1 MSTRRGAGAD
11 WTFGSGRTPPEVRTV
26 ASVESTTTDSVTART
41 TETAVTRWARGPGAA
56 VTRWTRDPGAAVT
69 RWARDPGTLLTA
81 ATALTAGLSATNLWW
96 SVPTAVT
103 AFLAGRRPGRT
114 APTALALVAILA
126 AGVTALSFVPAWL
139 PLAGRFVTVVV
150 AATMLP
156 WFAGRFWCQYRQL
169 VRAGWERAG
178 QLEREQRLIADQARS
193 RERARIAQDM
203 HDVLGHDLSLI
214 ALASGALKLAPDLA
228 EHHQRAAADIRARA
242 AAAVDRLGEVIGVLR
257 EETGTTAPGAD
268 GSSLTRLTTEASEAG
283 LAVELRVDGEADD
296 LPPVVE
302 RAAHR
307 VVQEALT
314 NVAKHA
320 RGARA
325 TVRVTHTAAETEVV
339 VANGPPSD
347 PAGGHPPP
355 GGGGRGLIGL
365 EERVRLAGGSFGHG
379 PRDGGYAVVARIPH
393 APSPPAQP
401 PLAPPGP
408 RSGTLPQEHRRA
420 RRRLGRTL
428 VAAVMVPLVTG
439 ALLSGAVVVWET
451 RSASQSVLDPRDYAR
466 LEVGQPQSEVRR
478 LLPERQTDH
487 RQPAD
492 EPTGDGT
499 TCEYYAMTADRFDD
513 RSGDAYRLCFR
524 RGTLVSLD
532 AVTP

>member
-1 MSTRRGAGAD
+1 MK
-11 WTFGSGRTPPEVRTV
+11 
-26 ASVESTTTDSVTART
+26 STTTNGRT
-41 TETAVTRWARGPGAA
+41 GRTRGIAVP
-56 VTRWTRDPGAAVT
+56 

-81 ATALTAGLSATNLWW
+81 GTALTAGLSTTNWW
-96 SVPTAVT
+96 WTVPTAVT

-114 APTALALVAILA
+114 APTALVLVAVLA
-126 AGVTALSFVPAWL
+126 AGVTALSVVPAWL

-169 VRAGWERAG
+169 VRAGWERAD
-178 QLEREQRLIADQARS
+178 QLRREQRLIADQARS

-214 ALASGALKLAPDLA
+214 ALAAGALKLAPDLA

-242 AAAVDRLGEVIGVLR
+242 AAAVDRLGEVIGILR
-257 EETGTTAPGAD
+257 EETGTTALDAD
-268 GSSLTRLTTEASEAG
+268 GSSLTRLTSDASEAG
-283 LAVELRVDGEADD
+283 LAVALRVDGEADG

-314 NVAKHA
+314 NVVKHA
-320 RGARA
+320 AGAPA
-325 TVRVTHTAAETEVV
+325 TVRVTHAATETEVV
-339 VANGPPSD
+339 VENGPPPG
-347 PAGGHPPP
+347 PARERPRP

-365 EERVRLAGGSFGHG
+365 EERVRLTGGSFDHG

-393 APSPPAQP
+393 LPSQPPPAPLP
-401 PLAPPGP
+401 PAPPGSRGGP
-408 RSGTLPQEHRRA
+408 LPQEHRRA
-420 RRRLGRTL
+420 RRRVGRTL

-439 ALLSGAVVVWET
+439 ALLSGALVVWET
-451 RSASQSVLDPRDYAR
+451 MSASRSVLDPRDYAR
-466 LEVGQPQSEVRR
+466 LHVGQPRSEVRR

-487 RQPAD
+487 RPLTD

-513 RSGDAYRLCFR
+513 RPGDAYRLCFR
-524 RGTLVSLD
+524 KDTLVSLGT
-532 AVTP
+532 VTP